1 MIAPFES
8 KLKELK
14 INTLIFCMDAGLRQI
29 PMAALYDGKQ
39 FLVEKYS
46 LGSIPSVSLTN
57 TRYKALKDSQI
68 LGMGAD
74 KFKQLK
80 SLPSV
85 PVELEV
91 ITQRLWKGKYFLN
104 EQFTRNH
111 LESYSLRKQFEII
124 HLATH
129 AEFNAGDASNS
140 YIQLWDTK
148 LGLHELRK
156 LGWNRLPQVEL
167 LVLSACR
174 TAVGNVDAEMGFS
187 GLAIH
192 AGVKSALGS
201 LWYQRDEGTLALMSK
216 FYEQL
221 SQPDV
226 KIKAEALRRAQVAM
240 LRGQVRLERGQL
252 VGLDKLEPIP
262 LPKRSGLTNKKFSH
276 PYYWAGFTMIGSP
289 W

>member
-1 MIAPFES
+1 V
-8 KLKELK
+8 K
-14 INTLIFCMDAGLRQI
+14 DAQVL
-29 PMAALYDGKQ
+29 A
-39 FLVEKYS
+39 
-46 LGSIPSVSLTN
+46 
-57 TRYKALKDSQI
+57 
-68 LGMGAD
+68 MGAD
-74 KFKQLK
+74 KFQQLPP
-80 SLPSV
+80 LPAV

-91 ITQRLWKGKYFLN
+91 ITKKLWKGQYFLN
-104 EQFTRNH
+104 EQFIQNH
-111 LESYSLRKQFEII
+111 LESYSLRKQFGII

-129 AEFNAGDASNS
+129 AEFKEGDANNS

-148 LGLHELRK
+148 LGLPELRK
-156 LGWNRLPQVEL
+156 LGWNKLPQVEL
-167 LVLSACR
+167 LVLSACQ
-174 TAVGNVDAEMGFS
+174 TALGDEDAELGFS
-187 GLAIH
+187 GLAVH

-226 KIKAEALRRAQVAM
+226 SIKAEALRRAQVAM

-252 VGLDKLEPIP
+252 VGLDKLKPIP
-262 LPKRSGLTNKKFSH
+262 LPKLSGLTNKKFSH